1 MPPEDLRFEVRLFL
15 YGRPLASEEAVGIV
29 HHLSRKGLRA
39 NVDEVT
45 ASLVFLEGMNPAQVK
60 RHQNPLGGGVPRW
73 QITSAGV
80 LAHERGE

>member
-15 YGRPLASEEAVGIV
+15 YGRPAASEEAVAIK
-29 HHLSRKGLRA
+29 HHLTRKGLRA
-39 NVDEVT
+39 DEEQV
-45 ASLVFLEGMNPAQVK
+45 AAALVFLEGLPEPQVK
-60 RHQNPLGGGVPRW
+60 RHANPLGGGVPRW